1 MPLTIDGQAN
11 SITSSVGGVNI
22 PATVGTLSVGPSGSY
37 MNVTSSGIAATSIN
51 ATNITTTQIL
61 NSSGRPILN
70 STGSILQV
78 VQTVKSDIFSNA
90 TKGSYVAVT
99 GLSATITPT
108 STTSK
113 ILVMSEVTWDSQ
125 NNYPVLLHIY
135 RGGAQITPNGNATGY
150 TPSSAYNSFQQ
161 PADSRAWLDQQTLIY
176 LDSPASTS
184 ALTYQI
190 YAAKPSVAASNIIIN
205 SFGSS
210 NITLMEVSA

>member
-11 SITSSVGGVNI
+11 SITSSTAGVNI

-37 MNVTSSGIAATSIN
+37 MNVTSSGVAATSIN

-190 YAAKPSVAASNIIIN
+190 YAAKPSLASSNIIIN
-205 SFGSS
+205 TFGSS

>member
-1 MPLTIDGQAN
+1 MSTIK
-11 SITSSVGGVNI
+11 T
-22 PATVGTLSVGPSGSY
+22 
-37 MNVTSSGIAATSIN
+37 N
-51 ATNITTTQIL
+51 AITTVA
-61 NSSGRPILN
+61 GKPILN

-78 VQTVKSDIFSNA
+78 VQTVKSDTFSNS

-113 ILVMSEVTWDSQ
+113 ILVMSEVAWDSQ
-125 NNYPVLLHIY
+125 NNYPVFLHIY

-190 YAAKPSVAASNIIIN
+190 YAAKPSVAANNIIIN
-205 SFGSS
+205 TFGSS

>member
-11 SITSSVGGVNI
+11 SIASSVGGVNI

-37 MNVTSSGIAATSIN
+37 MNVTSSGVAATTIT

-150 TPSSAYNSFQQ
+150 TPSSAYNSIQQ

-190 YAAKPSVAASNIIIN
+190 YAAKPSLAVANIIIN
-205 SFGSS
+205 TFGSS

>member
-1 MPLTIDGQAN
+1 M
-11 SITSSVGGVNI
+11 S
-22 PATVGTLSVGPSGSY
+22 TLK
-37 MNVTSSGIAATSIN
+37 TN
-51 ATNITTTQIL
+51 AITTVA
-61 NSSGRPILN
+61 GKPILN

-78 VQTVKSDIFSNA
+78 VQTVKSDIFSNS

-113 ILVMSEVTWDSQ
+113 ILVMSEVNWDTL
-125 NNYPVLLHIY
+125 NNYPILLHIY

-150 TPSSAYNSFQQ
+150 TPSSAYNTIQQ
-161 PADSRAWLDQQTLIY
+161 PADQRAWLDQQTLIY

-190 YAAKPSVAASNIIIN
+190 YAAKPSVAVVNIIIN
-205 SFGSS
+205 SFGSA